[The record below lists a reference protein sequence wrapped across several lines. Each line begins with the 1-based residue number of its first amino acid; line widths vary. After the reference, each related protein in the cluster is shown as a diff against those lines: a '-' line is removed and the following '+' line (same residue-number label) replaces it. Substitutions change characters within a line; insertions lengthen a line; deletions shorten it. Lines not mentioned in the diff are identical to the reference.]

1 MKRAMCLLMLT
12 VLFVILVCSACGC
25 DKAIERDENSFYLV
39 YREDFKIMQLADI
52 QAGTIAACN
61 DAFDEIDKMVANEN
75 PDLIVLTGDNID
87 YYSEQGT
94 FETLVNRIEKYNVY
108 WAPVFGNHDDEQ
120 DELLG
125 INKDYMARAF
135 ENAEHCLFN
144 RGPQDITGV
153 GNYVINL
160 INDKQTQIVYSLILM
175 DSNTYRTYGDIS
187 GWDYIYPD
195 QIAWYEETV
204 NGITCQNHNV
214 TVPSLAFFH
223 IPLME
228 FETAKALQLQNG
240 NLGWGELR
248 EEMGAPLE
256 NTGLFAKMKE
266 LDSCLAVICGHAHIN
281 NCDLFYEGI
290 HLICGLKS
298 SRYSYYN
305 EDMLGCTVFT
315 LNKDG
320 FKSKNVEFV
329 T

>member
-1 MKRAMCLLMLT
+1 MLA
-12 VLFVILVCSACGC
+12 VVFVIFACSACGC
-25 DKAIERDENSFYLV
+25 DKAIERDENSFYLA
-39 YREDFKIMQLADI
+39 YKEDFKIMQLADI
-52 QAGTIAACN
+52 QVGTIAACN
-61 DAFDEIDKMVANEN
+61 DAFDEIDKMVENEK

-94 FETLVNRIEKYNVY
+94 FETLVKQIEKYNIF

-120 DELLG
+120 DESSK
-125 INKDYMARAF
+125 ITKDFMACAF
-135 ENAEHCLFN
+135 ENAEYCLFN
-144 RGPQDITGV
+144 RGPKNITGV

-160 INDKQTQIVYSLILM
+160 INSKQTRIVFSLIFM
-175 DSNTYRTYGDIS
+175 DSNTYRTYGDVS

-195 QIAWYEETV
+195 QIAWYEEAV
-204 NGITCQNHNV
+204 NGITLQNHNV
-214 TVPSLAFFH
+214 IAPSLAFFH

-228 FETAKALQLQNG
+228 FETAKALQQQNG

-248 EEMGAPLE
+248 EEMGVPLE
-256 NTGLFAKMKE
+256 NTGLFEKMKE
-266 LDSCLAVICGHAHIN
+266 LASCKAVICGHAHIN
-281 NCDLFYEGI
+281 NCDLLYEGI

-320 FKSKNVEFV
+320 FKSKNVELN
-329 T
+329 